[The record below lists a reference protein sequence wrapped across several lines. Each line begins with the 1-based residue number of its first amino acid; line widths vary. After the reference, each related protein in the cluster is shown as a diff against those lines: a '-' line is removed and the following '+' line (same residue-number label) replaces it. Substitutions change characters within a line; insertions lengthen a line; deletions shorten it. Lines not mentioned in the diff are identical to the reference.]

1 MRALLLTFCVACS
14 AHGPRPVIQGTGGG
28 VATSDTR
35 IDGWAVFP
43 IQHVDDPALKGKVRD
58 LTSEAAGN
66 QVKWS
71 LAVEDNA
78 KQRHSY
84 VIMLPPE
91 VALPIATGTTVTV
104 TTETVG
110 GGPGATGHI
119 AIVDADNILLL
130 AIDLL
135 PAGWSAEP
143 GGLVSSTPGD
153 PYDEKAFAV
162 RVKASDGFVDL
173 VSKPWRSFDLA
184 GSHYLGNGTAVQRD
198 LHGRPAPREYVGAWN
213 DFNIVREPN

>member
-14 AHGPRPVIQGTGGG
+14 AHAPRPVIQGTGGG
-28 VATSDTR
+28 VTTTDTK
-35 IDGWAVFP
+35 IEGWAVFP
-43 IQHVDDPALKGKVRD
+43 IQRVDDPALKGKVRD

-78 KQRHSY
+78 EQRHSY

-104 TTETVG
+104 TTESVSVG
-110 GGPGATGHI
+110 AGTGHI
-119 AIVDADNILLL
+119 AIVDADNTLLL
-130 AIDLL
+130 AIGLL

-153 PYDEKAFAV
+153 SYDEKAFAM

-173 VSKPWRSFDLA
+173 VPKPWRSFDLA
-184 GSHYLGNGTAVQRD
+184 GSHYLGNGAAVQRD
-198 LHGRPAPREYVGAWN
+198 LNGKPAPLDYVGAWN